1 MLALHAARITL
12 LVAILLTIAGIAT
25 HQLVRLAIP
34 ALALALAVRSCLVP
48 ALEAHQYAALKT
60 PQREPLPRPL
70 AGACTCAYLGAAIP
84 AYVLLLASWSR
95 LGAVGPC
102 EASRTAFEAL
112 NRDDASKHKLLP
124 RIIHRQWKDERHPDD
139 NITFFYAR
147 WKEVFPEPKWRFM
160 LWTDDNA
167 RTLIAANYSWF
178 LPYYDSYGTNIQRA
192 DVARLFILLQYGGLY
207 ADADYEP
214 MTNFWHYLPA
224 DRLALVESPYKYN
237 EEVQNSLMS
246 SPAEAPLLRYATHLL
261 ASTHNLSVLSSTG
274 PAFLQHV
281 LKRAAL
287 SGEPLH
293 ELPCENFQR
302 GRFFIGWEGV
312 ISGMWSRNAMALL
325 YPMKWCGSYAAN
337 DECHFARHHNAATWV
352 ASARG
357 FGLL

>member
-1 MLALHAARITL
+1 MLALHAARTTL
-12 LVAILLTIAGIAT
+12 LLAILLTIAGIAI
-25 HQLVRLAIP
+25 HQLVRLALP
-34 ALALALAVRSCLVP
+34 ALAIALATRTCLLP
-48 ALEAHQYAALKT
+48 ALEAHHYTALKT
-60 PQREPLPRPL
+60 PQRAPHRRPL
-70 AGACTCAYLGAAIP
+70 AAACTCAYLGAALL

-95 LGAVGPC
+95 LGAANPC
-102 EASRTAFEAL
+102 EASRAALEAL
-112 NRDDASKHKLLP
+112 NRDDDSKHKLLP

-139 NITFFYAR
+139 NVTFFYAR
-147 WKEVFPEPKWRFM
+147 WKEIFPEPKWRFM
-160 LWTDDNA
+160 LWTDESA

-178 LPYYDSYGTNIQRA
+178 LPYYDSYSTNIQRA
-192 DVARLFILLQYGGLY
+192 DVVRLFILLQYGGLY

-214 MTNFWHYLPA
+214 RTNFWRYLPA

-246 SPAEAPLLRYATHLL
+246 SPAGAPLLRYAISQL
-261 ASTHNLSVLSSTG
+261 ASTHNMSVLSSTG

-281 LKRAAL
+281 LEQAAL

-302 GRFFIGWEGV
+302 GRFFVGWEGWLMA
-312 ISGMWSRNAMALL
+312 MWARNAMAIL

-352 ASARG
+352 ALSRG
-357 FGLL
+357 VF